1 MPDLTCVVD
10 GEAEDVTFGTNMETQ
25 AEDTSP
31 ALGMNTSATGID
43 VTWVNASGVVCQ
55 PANGYLEFD
64 TSGIT
69 TTPSSATLKI
79 YISNILNSGP
89 EGIYVMRAFFAS
101 AGSLSATDQASYTRD
116 ASGATPDIGDM
127 VKYSSE
133 ITSFTDDQTL
143 EITLNA
149 TALSDMVSR
158 DDFQIAIVT
167 DSLADQHAT
176 PSNGITRTITFSS
189 QNNSTSSQRPVLS
202 YTILDTSSPNLNIKS
217 GILTLKPGA
226 SIIIKQ

>member
-1 MPDLTCVVD
+1 
-10 GEAEDVTFGTNMETQ
+10 
-25 AEDTSP
+25 
-31 ALGMNTSATGID
+31 
-43 VTWVNASGVVCQ
+43 
-55 PANGYLEFD
+55 
-64 TSGIT
+64 
-69 TTPSSATLKI
+69 
-79 YISNILNSGP
+79 ISNILNSGP

-176 PSNGITRTITFSS
+176 PSNGITKNITFSS
-189 QNNSTSSQRPVLS
+189 QNHSTSAQRPVLS
-202 YTILDTSSPNLNIKS
+202 YELPSTPITNLKIRGSIKMN
-217 GILTLKPGA
+217 GGK
-226 SIIIKQ
+226 IIIK